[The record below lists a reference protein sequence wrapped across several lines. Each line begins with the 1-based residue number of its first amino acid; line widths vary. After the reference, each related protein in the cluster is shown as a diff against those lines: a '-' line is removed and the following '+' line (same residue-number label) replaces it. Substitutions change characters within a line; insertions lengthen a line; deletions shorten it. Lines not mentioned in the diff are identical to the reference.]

1 MINSKFIK
9 RLVFMVF
16 CLAFT
21 LTICGA
27 ASAAPANTTHTN
39 ISTSVNQATTVVNTT
54 TNNIKASQ
62 PKNAKGADPQI
73 YRNGVAVARGGHP
86 AGYKFPTIA
95 AAISAAQSGDTI
107 MLANG
112 ATFDEHGFSISKNL
126 NFNVLNNGKAT
137 INAQSKGR
145 VFIINSGT
153 TVVMQNLII
162 ENGSE
167 NGDGG
172 GIENSGNLTLNDCV
186 VKNNFANFAG
196 AIVSWGPLTLN
207 GCNFTDNTA
216 YIDGG
221 AICCSNTLIVK
232 DCTFSNNKANGRGAG
247 AIWNDGKSNITGSTF
262 TNNNATGGNG
272 GAIYNYETT
281 LTLNGCNFTGN
292 TATDGGGAIANS
304 EGTLNIIGS
313 TFTKNTANQGGATDN
328 VGTLTVTRSTFKDNS
343 GTNSTGFPSDGGAI
357 YNGYTGNLI
366 VTNTTFTNNNAG
378 SGGAIANSEGTL
390 TLTDN
395 TFASNTATGGYGGA
409 IFTYALYNYITTA
422 TLHFNRIVGNTAK
435 YGNAIYNNV
444 GKVDATLNWWGCNTK
459 TSVEKQISN
468 NNGGTVTYDPWI
480 VLSISANPTKV
491 IIGGH
496 STITADLLHD
506 SNGTYHN
513 PANGVVPY
521 TGYGNFKTNKG
532 TITNVK
538 FVNGKAVATLT
549 NLTTT
554 GTATISATVDNQTVI
569 TTVKT

>member
-232 DCTFSNNKANGRGAG
+232 DCIFSNNKANGRGAG

-262 TNNNATGGNG
+262 TNNNAAGGNG

-292 TATDGGGAIANS
+292 TATDG
-304 EGTLNIIGS
+304 
-313 TFTKNTANQGGATDN
+313 
-328 VGTLTVTRSTFKDNS
+328 
-343 GTNSTGFPSDGGAI
+343 
-357 YNGYTGNLI
+357 
-366 VTNTTFTNNNAG
+366 
-378 SGGAIANSEGTL
+378 GGAIANSEGTL

-459 TSVEKQISN
+459 ASVEKQISN

-513 PANGVVPY
+513 PANGVVLY

>member
-21 LTICGA
+21 LTICVA

-186 VKNNFANFAG
+186 VKSNFANFAG
-196 AIVSWGPLTLN
+196 GIVSWGP
-207 GCNFTDNTA
+207 
-216 YIDGG
+216 
-221 AICCSNTLIVK
+221 
-232 DCTFSNNKANGRGAG
+232 
-247 AIWNDGKSNITGSTF
+247 
-262 TNNNATGGNG
+262 
-272 GAIYNYETT
+272 

-292 TATDGGGAIANS
+292 TATDG
-304 EGTLNIIGS
+304 
-313 TFTKNTANQGGATDN
+313 
-328 VGTLTVTRSTFKDNS
+328 
-343 GTNSTGFPSDGGAI
+343 
-357 YNGYTGNLI
+357 
-366 VTNTTFTNNNAG
+366 
-378 SGGAIANSEGTL
+378 GGAIANSEGTL

-459 TSVEKQISN
+459 ASVEKQISN

-513 PANGVVPY
+513 PANGVVLY

-554 GTATISATVDNQTVI
+554 GTATISATVDNQTVT